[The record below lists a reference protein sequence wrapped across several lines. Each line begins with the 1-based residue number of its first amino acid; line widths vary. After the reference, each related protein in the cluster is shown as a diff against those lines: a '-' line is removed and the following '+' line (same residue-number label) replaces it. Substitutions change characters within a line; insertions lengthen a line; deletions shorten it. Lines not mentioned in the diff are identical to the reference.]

1 MSNELQDWERL
12 EHSHHKSETPST
24 PEKERSASTQDI
36 SLVISPVQAE
46 RAILTPE
53 NGQVVCTECGDFWG
67 PATAIACTADS
78 KETQV
83 KWNNLFS
90 KCWTNYTTCPDYYRF
105 CDWKQYFMS
114 ERNLDKLYISFY
126 SNPFE
131 LGSINFLNRKSLRC
145 STVKCSTVKIQYEE
159 V

>member
-67 PATAIACTADS
+67 PATSIACTADS

-83 KWNNLFS
+83 KWTNLCS
-90 KCWTNYTTCPDYYRF
+90 KCWTNYYLACPDYSRF
-105 CDWKQYFMS
+105 CGWKQYFNS
-114 ERNLDKLYISFY
+114 ERNLDKPYISFY

-131 LGSINFLNRKSLRC
+131 LCSINYLNLKSC
-145 STVKCSTVKIQYEE
+145 SNSSIYCTLV
-159 V
+159 